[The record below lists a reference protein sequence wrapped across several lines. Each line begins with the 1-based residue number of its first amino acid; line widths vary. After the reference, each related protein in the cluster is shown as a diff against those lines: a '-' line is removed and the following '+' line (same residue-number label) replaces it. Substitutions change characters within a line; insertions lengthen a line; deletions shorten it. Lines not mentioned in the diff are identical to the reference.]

1 MAKIFNVSLENQ
13 HVHIYTNPQHTLI
26 LNHQDDNSFSFTYD
40 KQMYTIV
47 LQDGIIK
54 LQENAGKFSWIQS
67 SNHTS
72 MIFADAPQTNDVPFR
87 PGKSLNSVE
96 QNSTIISSDVF
107 MQLLTGQSSVAIGA
121 GARAHQSPVAIGA
134 GARAR
139 AHPPDP

>member
-1 MAKIFNVSLENQ
+1 
-13 HVHIYTNPQHTLI
+13 
-26 LNHQDDNSFSFTYD
+26 
-40 KQMYTIV
+40 MYTIV

-67 SNHTS
+67 SNHIF

-87 PGKSLNSVE
+87 PGKSLNSVG

-134 GARAR
+134 GARA
-139 AHPPDP
+139 HPPDH